1 MLTEAAIN
9 GKVDNLRGLK
19 ENVIIGKLIPAG
31 SGFGVV
37 PGVEVDFIGE
47 GATVGGVAVLPG
59 SEDDPEPA
67 SVEDLEELMMQGL
80 VPSGV
85 GDISVDDDD
94 EPDIDVEENS
104 LTIIEAEDLL
114 AQD

>member
-1 MLTEAAIN
+1 
-9 GKVDNLRGLK
+9 
-19 ENVIIGKLIPAG
+19 
-31 SGFGVV
+31 
-37 PGVEVDFIGE
+37 
-47 GATVGGVAVLPG
+47 VLPG
-59 SEDDPEPA
+59 SADDPEPA

-85 GDISVDDDD
+85 GDIAVDDDD

-104 LTIIEAEDLL
+104 LTIIEADDLL

>member
-1 MLTEAAIN
+1 
-9 GKVDNLRGLK
+9 
-19 ENVIIGKLIPAG
+19 
-31 SGFGVV
+31 
-37 PGVEVDFIGE
+37 
-47 GATVGGVAVLPG
+47 
-59 SEDDPEPA
+59 
-67 SVEDLEELMMQGL
+67 MMQGL

-85 GDISVDDDD
+85 GDISIDDDD